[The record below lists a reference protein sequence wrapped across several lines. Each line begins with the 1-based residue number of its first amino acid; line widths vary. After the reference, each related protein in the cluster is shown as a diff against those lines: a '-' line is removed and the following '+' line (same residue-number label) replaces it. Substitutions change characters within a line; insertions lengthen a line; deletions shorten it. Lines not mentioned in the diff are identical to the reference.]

1 MPYTQDAASN
11 QDLQGSIERPVF
23 IDLTHDEEAG
33 SSRAVPDPSLLI
45 ERSCD
50 LTTGGD
56 ACCVV
61 PEPSLFI
68 ERSCGSGD
76 DVSSWTDTQLNVWE
90 RSSWS
95 SEREERSLIRR
106 QQTPLAEREDIAVD
120 ERSSS
125 TGGRQTPFALQ
136 AQNTVS
142 LDQLNAILRE
152 SNIPLHESI
161 DRLWGSVGEIH
172 TILMRLYAFIEGVN
186 HRDEALENSFN
197 RLLESSNEQMRERRL
212 IVELLCAINAVLFS
226 R

>member
-1 MPYTQDAASN
+1 
-11 QDLQGSIERPVF
+11 
-23 IDLTHDEEAG
+23 
-33 SSRAVPDPSLLI
+33 
-45 ERSCD
+45 

-61 PEPSLFI
+61 PEPSLSI

-95 SEREERSLIRR
+95 SEREERSQIRR

-161 DRLWGSVGEIH
+161 DRLWGSV
-172 TILMRLYAFIEGVN
+172 
-186 HRDEALENSFN
+186 
-197 RLLESSNEQMRERRL
+197 
-212 IVELLCAINAVLFS
+212 
-226 R
+226 